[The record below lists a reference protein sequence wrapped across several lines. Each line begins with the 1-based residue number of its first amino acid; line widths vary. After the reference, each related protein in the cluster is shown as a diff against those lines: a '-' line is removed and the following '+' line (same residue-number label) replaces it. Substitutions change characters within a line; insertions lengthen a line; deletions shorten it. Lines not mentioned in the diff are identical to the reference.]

1 MELTDDLYQSIEWK
15 QDKLY
20 IIDQTKLP
28 QQESIIE
35 LKNAEDVWEAIRQ
48 LKVRGAPAIGITGA
62 YGFYL
67 GVRDFEADTF
77 NEFLMECRRLADYL
91 NSSRPTAVN
100 LSWALNA
107 LLAKVEKHDNSSI
120 SELKQMILDTAI
132 SIHNED
138 RELCKKIG
146 LNGVEIVPDNARILT
161 HCNTGGLA
169 TGQYGTAFSVIFHAH
184 QQGKVKKVW
193 VDETRPLLQG
203 ARLTTWEL
211 QKANV
216 PHSLIVDSAAGF
228 LISRGKVDM
237 IVTGA
242 DRITKNGDTANKIGT
257 YTLSVLAKEHGIPF
271 YIAAP
276 YSTLDMNLD
285 SGSEIDIEL
294 RDEGEVTKFNNYPSS
309 PDGTNAYNPA
319 FDVTPHQNISG
330 IITEKGIIYPDFEE
344 NIEKFF
350 SVESVYM

>member
-1 MELTDDLYQSIEWK
+1 MTNDLYQSIKWENP
-15 QDKLY
+15 KLY

-28 QQESIIE
+28 EEESVIE
-35 LKNAEDVWEAIRQ
+35 LVNAEDVWDAIRQ
-48 LKVRGAPAIGITGA
+48 LKVRGAPAIGIAGA

-67 GVRDFEADTF
+67 GIREFWGSSYSDFLA
-77 NEFLMECRRLADYL
+77 ECRRVADYL

-107 LLAKVEKHDNSSI
+107 LVEKVNQNEDMPVPD
-120 SELKQMILDTAI
+120 LKEMLLQAAI

-138 RELCKKIG
+138 RELCKNIG
-146 LNGVEIVPDNARILT
+146 LNGVDIVPDNARILT

-184 QQGKVKKVW
+184 QKGKVKQVW

-211 QKANV
+211 QKASV

-228 LISRGKVDM
+228 LMSRGKVDM
-237 IVTGA
+237 VITGA

-285 SGSEIDIEL
+285 DGSEIEIEL
-294 RDEGEVTKFNNYPSS
+294 RDEAEVTSFNKKLSS
-309 PDGTNAYNPA
+309 PKGTKAYNPA
-319 FDVTPHQNISG
+319 FDITPHQNISG
-330 IITEKGIIYPDFEE
+330 IITEKGIIYPEFET
-344 NIEKFF
+344 NIHNLF
-350 SVESVYM
+350 SNVSD

>member
-1 MELTDDLYQSIEWK
+1 MELSDDLYQSIEWK
-15 QDKLY
+15 QNKLY

-28 QQESIIE
+28 QEESLIH

-48 LKVRGAPAIGITGA
+48 LKVRGAPAIGIAGA

-67 GVRDFEADTF
+67 GLQDFKGHSYD
-77 NEFLMECRRLADYL
+77 EFLTKCRRLSDYL

-107 LLAKVEKHDNSSI
+107 IIAKVEKHQEKGI
-120 SELKQMILDTAI
+120 PELKEMILDSAV

-138 RELCKKIG
+138 RELCKNIG
-146 LNGVEIVPDNARILT
+146 INGADVVPDNARILT

-184 QQGKVKKVW
+184 QRGKVKQVW

-211 QKANV
+211 QKENI

-228 LISRGKVDM
+228 LMSRGMVDM
-237 IVTGA
+237 VITGA

-257 YTLSVLAKEHGIPF
+257 YTLSVLAREHGIPF

-285 SGSEIDIEL
+285 DGSQIDIEL
-294 RDEGEVTKFNNYPSS
+294 RDETEVTSFNNKLSS
-309 PDGTNAYNPA
+309 PEGTKAYNPA
-319 FDVTPHQNISG
+319 FDVTPHQNINA
-330 IITEKGIIYPDFEE
+330 IITEKGVIYPPFET
-344 NIEKFF
+344 NINNIFVKQFK
-350 SVESVYM
+350 

>member
-1 MELTDDLYQSIEWK
+1 MTNDLYQSIKWENP
-15 QDKLY
+15 KLY

-28 QQESIIE
+28 EEESVIE
-35 LKNAEDVWEAIRQ
+35 LVNAEDVWDAIRQ
-48 LKVRGAPAIGITGA
+48 LKVRGAPAIGIAGA

-67 GVRDFEADTF
+67 GIRECWGSSYSDFLA
-77 NEFLMECRRLADYL
+77 ECRRVADYL

-107 LLAKVEKHDNSSI
+107 LVEKVNQNEDMPVPD
-120 SELKQMILDTAI
+120 LKEMLLQAAI

-138 RELCKKIG
+138 RELCKNIG
-146 LNGVEIVPDNARILT
+146 LNGVDIVPDNARILT

-184 QQGKVKKVW
+184 QKGKVKQVW

-211 QKANV
+211 QKASV

-228 LISRGKVDM
+228 LMSCGKVDM
-237 IVTGA
+237 VITGA

-285 SGSEIDIEL
+285 DGSEIEIEL
-294 RDEGEVTKFNNYPSS
+294 RDEAEVTSFNKKLSS
-309 PDGTNAYNPA
+309 PKGTKAYNPA
-319 FDVTPHQNISG
+319 FDITPHQNISG
-330 IITEKGIIYPDFEE
+330 IITEKGIIYPEFET
-344 NIEKFF
+344 NIHNLF
-350 SVESVYM
+350 SNVSD

>member
-1 MELTDDLYQSIEWK
+1 MKPSNELYQSIEWNNE
-15 QDKLY
+15 KLY

-28 QQESIIE
+28 DEESVIE
-35 LKNAEDVWEAIRQ
+35 LVNAEEVWEAIRQ
-48 LKVRGAPAIGITGA
+48 LKVRGAPAIGIAGA

-67 GVRDFEADTF
+67 GIREFGGSSYSDFLA
-77 NEFLMECRRLADYL
+77 ECRRVADYL

-107 LLAKVEKHDNSSI
+107 LVEKVNRNEDMPVPD
-120 SELKQMILDTAI
+120 LKEMLLQAAI

-138 RELCKKIG
+138 RELCKNIG
-146 LNGVEIVPDNARILT
+146 LNGVDIVPDNARILT

-184 QQGKVKKVW
+184 QKGKVKQVW

-211 QKANV
+211 QKASV

-228 LISRGKVDM
+228 LMSRGKVDM
-237 IVTGA
+237 VITGA

-285 SGSEIDIEL
+285 DGSEIEIEL
-294 RDEGEVTKFNNYPSS
+294 RDEAEVTSFNKKLSS
-309 PDGTNAYNPA
+309 PKGTKAYNPA
-319 FDVTPHQNISG
+319 FDITPHQNISG
-330 IITEKGIIYPDFEE
+330 IITEKGIIYPEFET
-344 NIEKFF
+344 NIHNLF
-350 SVESVYM
+350 SNVSD

>member
-1 MELTDDLYQSIEWK
+1 MELSDDLYQSIEWK
-15 QDKLY
+15 QNNLY

-28 QQESIIE
+28 QEELVIH

-48 LKVRGAPAIGITGA
+48 LKVRGAPAIGIAGA

-67 GVRDFEADTF
+67 GLQEF
-77 NEFLMECRRLADYL
+77 NGHSYDEFLTKCRRLSDYL

-107 LLAKVEKHDNSSI
+107 LIGKVEKHQEKSI
-120 SELKQMILDTAI
+120 PELKEMILETAV

-138 RELCKKIG
+138 RELCKNIG
-146 LNGVEIVPDNARILT
+146 INGVDVVPDNARILT

-184 QQGKVKKVW
+184 QRGKVKQVW

-211 QKANV
+211 QKANI

-228 LISRGKVDM
+228 LMSEGMVDM
-237 IVTGA
+237 VITGA
-242 DRITKNGDTANKIGT
+242 DRITKNGDAANKIGT
-257 YTLSVLAKEHGIPF
+257 YALSVLAKEHGIPF

-285 SGSEIDIEL
+285 DGSQIDIEL
-294 RDEGEVTKFNNYPSS
+294 RDETEITSFNNKLSS
-309 PDGTNAYNPA
+309 PEGTKAYNPA
-319 FDVTPHQNISG
+319 FDVTPHQNINA
-330 IITEKGIIYPDFEE
+330 IITEKGVIYPPFETDI
-344 NIEKFF
+344 NKIFVNQFK
-350 SVESVYM
+350 